1 MLSDISADMTKSSF
15 KIEHDFEKRRAEAS
29 RIRGKYPDRIP
40 NNYDCSTTCLLFVHS
55 VASSFFS
62 RYDQGAYLFLPSY
75 VIRTHGIKQQRET
88 VKRTP
93 RKQLELVFE
102 ALDTLGNTKWRINRR
117 ILGVVD
123 RLWVNG
129 GRLADLVDREDV
141 GTCQIFEFVRCYK
154 I

>member
-1 MLSDISADMTKSSF
+1 MTKSSF
-15 KIEHDFEKRRAEAS
+15 KIEHDFEKRRAEAT

-40 NNYDCSTTCLLFVHS
+40 
-55 VASSFFS
+55 
-62 RYDQGAYLFLPSY
+62 
-75 VIRTHGIKQQRET
+75 
-88 VKRTP
+88 
-93 RKQLELVFE
+93 

-129 GRLADLVDREDV
+129 GRLADLVEREDV

>member
-40 NNYDCSTTCLLFVHS
+40 
-55 VASSFFS
+55 
-62 RYDQGAYLFLPSY
+62 
-75 VIRTHGIKQQRET
+75 
-88 VKRTP
+88 
-93 RKQLELVFE
+93 

-141 GTCQIFEFVRCYK
+141 HTLAFYSGVLDSLAVEMKASKELSKSYAGIAILWLHLSLNQPYVVYCFFFFFDLFPLINDR
-154 I
+154 

>member
-15 KIEHDFEKRRAEAS
+15 KIEHDFEKRRAEAT

-40 NNYDCSTTCLLFVHS
+40 
-55 VASSFFS
+55 
-62 RYDQGAYLFLPSY
+62 
-75 VIRTHGIKQQRET
+75 
-88 VKRTP
+88 
-93 RKQLELVFE
+93 

-129 GRLADLVDREDV
+129 GRLADLVEREDV

>member
-1 MLSDISADMTKSSF
+1 MILRKGVLRLPESGENTLTEF
-15 KIEHDFEKRRAEAS
+15 Q
-29 RIRGKYPDRIP
+29 
-40 NNYDCSTTCLLFVHS
+40 
-55 VASSFFS
+55 
-62 RYDQGAYLFLPSY
+62 YDQGAYLFLPSY